1 MEQLGIEPKL
11 LAAQVINFF
20 IILFVLQKLLYKPIL
35 GMLEKRKRTIEEG
48 LVLTEK
54 MRVEEEKMK
63 QKQEKLLGAARS
75 EAQKIIEEG
84 KKQGK
89 EAEKEILAE
98 AHTAAQEVA
107 LRGRAEVDRLH
118 KQMEKDIRVQAVQL
132 AEAMTVRLTQGL
144 VPAKDQHKIIAD
156 HIKKLEAMGGK

>member
-1 MEQLGIEPKL
+1 
-11 LAAQVINFF
+11 
-20 IILFVLQKLLYKPIL
+20 
-35 GMLEKRKRTIEEG
+35 
-48 LVLTEK
+48 
-54 MRVEEEKMK
+54 MK